1 LIRAATFAAL
11 DQIVIEGFGVSIGG
25 IGNFVT
31 IYQIIDDPENLSIVV
46 TWPVKDITRITERML
61 VIKNAWV

>member
-11 DQIVIEGFGVSIGG
+11 DQIVIEGFGVLIGG
-25 IGNFVT
+25 IGDFVT
-31 IYQIIDDPENLSIVV
+31 IFQIIDDPENLSIVV